1 MLQCKYFSKWIVVLF
16 FSILSTI
23 TTSGPTYAGTDLPAK
38 KTLAITRLDKDSKAK
53 RLAEFSDQIKQLL
66 GQGALRSANFGV
78 SIQTDDGE
86 TIYEQNPSRPVK
98 PASNLKL
105 VTTAAVLEKLGP
117 DFRFQT
123 DIFYDG
129 YLTYGVLHGN
139 LIISGSTD
147 PILSGYF
154 DGRINDI
161 VRHLADTLYTLGIH
175 EIRGEVVLD
184 NSYYVGDEIIE
195 ADEDY
200 MPIEFSTVASFSQA
214 NSNQLSRVSR
224 VRVIRTRRGKK
235 QVVRSGFSRGSRLRR
250 VTIEPNVYM
259 TNTLLKEFQ
268 SRNMIIS
275 NGIEKVNNFGKI
287 DRTTWKHIFT
297 HYSEPLSRILMRTNK
312 NSDNF
317 YADQLLRTLGGE
329 LHGEASIAKGIK
341 SVEQFLTANVG
352 VDRKEFTLADGSGL
366 SHDNLVTPN
375 LLVEVMKYMKHR
387 SPYFN
392 AYYESLS
399 IPTVDGTLSSR
410 IFHELATNIRAKTG
424 TISGVTS
431 LSGYLTSRSGVDIYF
446 SIICNG
452 SRKQSG
458 RRVED
463 RICQVLLDI

>member
-1 MLQCKYFSKWIVVLF
+1 M
-16 FSILSTI
+16 
-23 TTSGPTYAGTDLPAK
+23 
-38 KTLAITRLDKDSKAK
+38 
-53 RLAEFSDQIKQLL
+53 
-66 GQGALRSANFGV
+66 GQGALRSTSFGI
-78 SIQTDDGE
+78 SIQTDEGE
-86 TIYEQNPSRPVK
+86 VIYEQNPTRPVK

-105 VTTAAVLEKLGP
+105 VTTAVALEKLGP
-117 DFRFQT
+117 EFRFQT

-147 PILSGYF
+147 PVLSGYF

-161 VRHLADTLYTLGIH
+161 VRQLVDTLYTLGIH
-175 EIRGEVVLD
+175 EIRGDVILD
-184 NSYYVGDEIIE
+184 NSYYVGDEVIE

-200 MPIEFSTVASFSQA
+200 LPISFSTVASFSQA
-214 NSNQLSRVSR
+214 NSSQMGRVSR
-224 VRVIRTRRGKK
+224 VRVIRTRHGKK
-235 QVVRSGFSRGSRLRR
+235 RVVRSGFSRGSRLRR

-259 TNTLLKEFQ
+259 TNALLKEFQ
-268 SRNMIIS
+268 SRNMVLS
-275 NGIEKVNNFGKI
+275 NGIEKVNNTGKI
-287 DRTTWKHIFT
+287 DRTTWKHIYT

-329 LHGEASIAKGIK
+329 LHGEASIEKGIAA
-341 SVEQFLTANVG
+341 VEQFLLYSVG
-352 VDRKEFTLADGSGL
+352 VDRREFTLADGSGL
-366 SHDNLVTPN
+366 SHENLVTPN

-387 SPYFN
+387 SSYFTT
-392 AYYESLS
+392 YYESLS

-431 LSGYLTSRSGVDIYF
+431 LSGYLTSRSGLDIYF

-452 SRKQSG
+452 SRKKTLKN
-458 RRVED
+458 VED
-463 RICQVLLDI
+463 RICQVLLEI